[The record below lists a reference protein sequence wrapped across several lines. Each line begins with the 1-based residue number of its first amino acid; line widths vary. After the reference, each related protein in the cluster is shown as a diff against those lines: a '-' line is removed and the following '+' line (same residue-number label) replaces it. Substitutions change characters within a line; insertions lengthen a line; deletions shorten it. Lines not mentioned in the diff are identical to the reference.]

1 MAIPEINMITDFEAG
16 MKCLQNPSLI
26 SGLDKVPQAYSF
38 WKWGAL
44 FFAIFATF
52 SSIIRRIKLILV
64 RFHTIKPSSRQTEEV
79 FELSEDDETSLASSD
94 DDGDDDKAEDRPT
107 TSSFGRQRRVD
118 ENFRVK
124 GVFRGQW
131 PNGNLRHRKRRCGGG
146 AWSEFDPGKSVVRLW
161 DSLGFNLDFDEDLF
175 SCGEQSVVSTW
186 DSDRAGRG
194 IDFAG
199 VAWGAPGTAAVLT
212 AEGNRK
218 GGGVILGGYDARM
231 PRRVPALYAEWG
243 LPAEAEKVGG
253 VSTGGVGKVYVRD
266 DVGGVVAVGDVRN
279 VRRPLESV
287 RESDG
292 NTWWDGDAV
301 IVGNE

>member
-26 SGLDKVPQAYSF
+26 SRLDKVPQAYSF

-52 SSIIRRIKLILV
+52 SSIFRRIKLILV
-64 RFHTIKPSSRQTEEV
+64 RFHTIKPSSHQSEEV
-79 FELSEDDETSLASSD
+79 FEFSEEDETSLASSD
-94 DDGDDDKAEDRPT
+94 DDGADDKAEDHPT
-107 TSSFGRQRRVD
+107 TSFRSQRPVD
-118 ENFRVK
+118 ENFSVK

-131 PNGNLRHRKRRCGGG
+131 PNGNLRNRKRRCGRG
-146 AWSEFDPGKSVVRLW
+146 AWSEFASGKSVVRLW
-161 DSLGFNLDFDEDLF
+161 DSLGLNLDFDEDLF
-175 SCGEQSVVSTW
+175 SSGEQSVVSTW
-186 DSDRAGRG
+186 DSDRDGRE

-199 VAWGAPGTAAVLT
+199 GAWGAPAVLT

-218 GGGVILGGYDARM
+218 GGGVILGGYDGRM
-231 PRRVPALYAEWG
+231 QRRFPALYAEWG

-253 VSTGGVGKVYVRD
+253 VSTGGDGKVYVRN

-287 RESDG
+287 KESDG

-301 IVGNE
+301 IVENE